1 MWYSG
6 CFVMVTVL
14 KHRKVATP
22 EDVKENAITHTH
34 KKKKGNKKGNVDDLQ
49 C

>member
-1 MWYSG
+1 
-6 CFVMVTVL
+6 MVTVL
-14 KHRKVATP
+14 KHRRVATP

-34 KKKKGNKKGNVDDLQ
+34 TKKKKGNKKEGNVDDLQ